1 MDLIKT
7 WYDDRYYSTLH
18 FDANLIQLD
27 LDSRSQECKKS
38 KTCVSVIS
46 ESFQSICMEYG
57 ILLRLVGVMS
67 FILILSEPLNVQR
80 REPYL

>member
-18 FDANLIQLD
+18 FDTNLIELD
-27 LDSRSQECKKS
+27 LDSMSQECKKS
-38 KTCVSVIS
+38 ETCMSVVS

-67 FILILSEPLNVQR
+67 FILILSEPLNIQR